1 MDIPLNNYHK
11 AADGEL
17 ILGQHQKLL
26 PYEALSW
33 CWGREE
39 PKELVTIQEGGGLRA
54 FYVSR
59 NLKSALIAL
68 RHQNSVR
75 HLWIDFICI
84 NQNDYQE
91 RSQQVPRMNR
101 IYGNASSVCVWLG
114 EDDDDSKLAMDFI
127 KNKMVNL
134 WEFDKLL
141 DNPTMARQW
150 AALVAL
156 MKRPWFSRRWVIQE
170 IAMASRGIIYC
181 GKESLPW
188 KDFADAVS
196 LFVKVESARGR
207 LADLMK
213 GELSYGHMPG
223 SFGNISSLGAAMLV
237 NATQNLFRPISTT
250 GERQPVLSLEYLVSS
265 LSVFEATQPRD
276 TIYALLSIAKDATR
290 LDDGKQGLSEAP
302 VLLGKNLS
310 DIMMGLLTGGPTSQ
324 VYNVDYTLPVIEVY
338 KEFIKFSFRKSD
350 KVRAL
355 DILCR
360 PWAPSV
366 LVKHDRPDY
375 LTVSSSKNTKQV
387 DGNDDD
393 DKEVPL
399 PSWIPNLNGAAFA
412 MKEHFIAGQPVLRM
426 ERLNADPLVGMPGSN
441 RIYTAAGDRLLVLD
455 TLAFKSW
462 HDVQGAENCSG
473 EHHCLFVR
481 GFVLDEVFEVGPG
494 ASNGNM
500 PYSWLKL
507 GGWLDV
513 DADPPD
519 EFWRTL
525 VADRGEKESNP
536 PSYFPRACKEILKFK
551 TKARMRGS
559 LDIQNLI
566 SEGRC
571 STVAEFLRRVQEVI
585 WNRHMI
591 RTKGGRLGLVRDD
604 VRPGDKVCILY
615 GCSVPVIIRQFSKDP
630 EQHLAEQLVY
640 YHEWLRQRERVVL
653 SIQRTWRMK
662 QRKKIIIPDDKLTDA
677 GRPRYHEDFQRSK
690 VAETVC
696 IDKLDHLRARGKKE
710 AEQREAYEFRVAA
723 QLRYRDYYRFL
734 GESYVHGVMNGEAI
748 AVQNR
753 DELPLCTFEFR

>member
-290 LDDGKQGLSEAP
+290 LDDG
-302 VLLGKNLS
+302 
-310 DIMMGLLTGGPTSQ
+310 PTSQ

-366 LVKHDRPDY
+366 L
-375 LTVSSSKNTKQV
+375 V

-615 GCSVPVIIRQFSKDP
+615 GCSVPVIIRQ
-630 EQHLAEQLVY
+630 
-640 YHEWLRQRERVVL
+640 
-653 SIQRTWRMK
+653 
-662 QRKKIIIPDDKLTDA
+662 
-677 GRPRYHEDFQRSK
+677 
-690 VAETVC
+690 
-696 IDKLDHLRARGKKE
+696 
-710 AEQREAYEFRVAA
+710 VAA